1 MYSETDYIDERSI
14 LKELVK
20 YDNLVERFYEIIR
33 KYQSVTSE
41 ISSYVDSI
49 DDLIVGEFNEIEEE
63 MNTRLKGICSM
74 MCNLKDQVLT
84 NTIKYKNEIFLL
96 TRGNDDLLEEIRKL
110 KEQIKTM
117 EKRIGKENSQRLMN
131 YTK

>member
-49 DDLIVGEFNEIEEE
+49 DDLIVGEFNEIEDE

-84 NTIKYKNEIFLL
+84 NTIKYKNDIFLL
-96 TRGNDDLLEEIRKL
+96 I
-110 KEQIKTM
+110 I
-117 EKRIGKENSQRLMN
+117 
-131 YTK
+131 Y

>member
-1 MYSETDYIDERSI
+1 MYSETDYIDEWSI
-14 LKELVK
+14 LQELVK

-49 DDLIVGEFNEIEEE
+49 DDLIVGEFNEIEDE

-96 TRGNDDLLEEIRKL
+96 TRDNDDLLEEIRKL

>member
-49 DDLIVGEFNEIEEE
+49 DDLIVGEFNEIEDE

-96 TRGNDDLLEEIRKL
+96 TRDNDDLLEEIRKL
-110 KEQIKTM
+110 KEKKEL
-117 EKRIGKENSQRLMN
+117 EKKIHKD
-131 YTK
+131 

>member
-1 MYSETDYIDERSI
+1 
-14 LKELVK
+14 
-20 YDNLVERFYEIIR
+20 
-33 KYQSVTSE
+33 
-41 ISSYVDSI
+41 
-49 DDLIVGEFNEIEEE
+49 
-63 MNTRLKGICSM
+63 M

>member
-49 DDLIVGEFNEIEEE
+49 DDLIVGEFNEIEDE

>member
-1 MYSETDYIDERSI
+1 
-14 LKELVK
+14 
-20 YDNLVERFYEIIR
+20 
-33 KYQSVTSE
+33 
-41 ISSYVDSI
+41 
-49 DDLIVGEFNEIEEE
+49 
-63 MNTRLKGICSM
+63 M

-96 TRGNDDLLEEIRKL
+96 TRDNDDLLEEIRKL

>member
-96 TRGNDDLLEEIRKL
+96 TRDNDDLLEEIRKL

>member
-49 DDLIVGEFNEIEEE
+49 DDLIVGEFNEIEDE

-96 TRGNDDLLEEIRKL
+96 TRDNDDLLEEIRKL

>member
-49 DDLIVGEFNEIEEE
+49 DDLIVGEFNEIEDE

-96 TRGNDDLLEEIRKL
+96 TRDNDDLLEEIRKL

-117 EKRIGKENSQRLMN
+117 KKELEKKIHKD
-131 YTK
+131 

>member
-96 TRGNDDLLEEIRKL
+96 TRDNDDLLEEIRKL
-110 KEQIKTM
+110 KKQIKTM

>member
-20 YDNLVERFYEIIR
+20 YDNIVERFYEIIR

-49 DDLIVGEFNEIEEE
+49 DDLIVGEFNEIEDE